1 MMRAFVAIEVND
13 QSVLNSIHKI
23 QTELNIKAK
32 PVELHNMHFTVQF
45 LGEVTEEM
53 VGKISDA
60 LNSIEFSAF
69 SISFASIGVFPN
81 PNFPRVIWIGTNDGV
96 DELEK
101 LAEVIRSKL
110 SHLGFSPDKKF
121 KPHVTIFRVKNK
133 IESLTSKLEKFSS
146 YSFGK
151 QEISEIKLKKSELTP
166 NGPIYTDLLVVK
178 GKQ

>member
-1 MMRAFVAIEVND
+1 MRTFVAIEVSNKD
-13 QSVLNSIHKI
+13 VLNSIHKI

-45 LGEVTEEM
+45 LGEVSEEM

-69 SISFASIGVFPN
+69 SISFMGVGVFPK
-81 PNFPRVIWIGTNDGV
+81 PSFPRVIWIGTNDGV
-96 DELEK
+96 NELEK
-101 LAEVIRSKL
+101 LAEMIRTKL
-110 SHLGFSPDKKF
+110 SQIGFHPDKKF

-133 IESLTSKLEKFSS
+133 IEGMSDKLEKFSS
-146 YSFGK
+146 YNFGK
-151 QEISEIKLKKSELTP
+151 QTVSEIKLKKSELTP

>member
-1 MMRAFVAIEVND
+1 VRTFIAIEVND
-13 QSVLNSIHKI
+13 QGVLNSIHKI
-23 QTELNIKAK
+23 QAELNIKAK

-45 LGEVTEEM
+45 LGEVTEE
-53 VGKISDA
+53 VVRKISDA

-69 SISFASIGVFPN
+69 SITFASIGVFPK
-81 PNFPRVIWIGTNDGV
+81 PNSPRVIWIGTDDGIN
-96 DELEK
+96 ELEK
-101 LAEVIRSKL
+101 LAEMIRSKL

-133 IESLTSKLEKFSS
+133 IEDMSDKLEKFSS
-146 YSFGK
+146 YYFGK
-151 QEISEIKLKKSELTP
+151 QTVSEIKLKKSELTP

>member
-1 MMRAFVAIEVND
+1 MRMFVAIEVSSKD
-13 QSVLNSIHKI
+13 VLNSIHKI

-45 LGEVTEEM
+45 LGEVSEEM
-53 VGKISDA
+53 VRKISDA

-96 DELEK
+96 NELEK
-101 LAEVIRSKL
+101 LADIIRSKL
-110 SHLGFSPDKKF
+110 SRLGFSPDKKF

-133 IESLTSKLEKFSS
+133 IEDLSSKLEKFSS
-146 YSFGK
+146 CSFGK
-151 QEISEIKLKKSELTP
+151 QLVSEIKLKKSELTST
-166 NGPIYTDLLVVK
+166 GPIYTDLLVVK
-178 GKQ
+178 GK

>member
-1 MMRAFVAIEVND
+1 MRTFVAIEVSNKD
-13 QSVLNSIHKI
+13 VLNSIHKI
-23 QTELNIKAK
+23 QSELNIKAK

-45 LGEVTEEM
+45 LGEVSEEM

-69 SISFASIGVFPN
+69 SISFMGVGVFPK
-81 PNFPRVIWIGTNDGV
+81 PSFPRVIWIGSKDGIN
-96 DELEK
+96 ELEK
-101 LAEVIRSKL
+101 LAEMIRMKL
-110 SHLGFSPDKKF
+110 SQLGFHPDKKF

-133 IESLTSKLEKFSS
+133 IEGMPDKLEKFLS
-146 YSFGK
+146 YNFGK
-151 QEISEIKLKKSELTP
+151 QTVSEIKLKKSELTP

>member
-1 MMRAFVAIEVND
+1 MRAFVAIEVNNKD
-13 QSVLNSIHKI
+13 VLNSIYKI
-23 QTELNIKAK
+23 QAELNIKAK

-45 LGEVTEEM
+45 LGEVSNEM
-53 VGKISDA
+53 IEKISGA
-60 LNSIEFSAF
+60 LSNIEFSVF
-69 SISFASIGVFPN
+69 SISFANIGVFPK

-96 DELEK
+96 NELEK

-133 IESLTSKLEKFSS
+133 SEDISSKLEKFSS
-146 YSFGK
+146 YDFGK
-151 QEISEIKLKKSELTP
+151 QTVSEIKLKKSELTP

>member
-1 MMRAFVAIEVND
+1 VRTFIAIEVND
-13 QSVLNSIHKI
+13 QDVLNSIHKI

-45 LGEVTEEM
+45 LGEVSEEM

-60 LNSIEFSAF
+60 LNSIEFSSF
-69 SISFASIGVFPN
+69 SISFASIGVFPKTN
-81 PNFPRVIWIGTNDGV
+81 SPRVIWIGVTDGINK
-96 DELEK
+96 LEK
-101 LAEVIRSKL
+101 LAEMIRSKL
-110 SHLGFSPDKKF
+110 SDIGVSPDKKF

-133 IESLTSKLEKFSS
+133 IENMSDKLEKFSS
-146 YSFGK
+146 YYFGK
-151 QEISEIKLKKSELTP
+151 QIVSEIKLKKSELTP

>member
-1 MMRAFVAIEVND
+1 MRTFVAIEVNNKD
-13 QSVLNSIHKI
+13 VLNSIHKI

-45 LGEVTEEM
+45 LGEVSEETI
-53 VGKISDA
+53 GKISDA

-69 SISFASIGVFPN
+69 SISFATIGVFPK

-96 DELEK
+96 NELEE
-101 LAEVIRSKL
+101 LAEMIRSKL
-110 SHLGFSPDKKF
+110 SDIGFSPDKKF

-133 IESLTSKLEKFSS
+133 IEDLPSKLEKFSS
-146 YSFGK
+146 CSFGK
-151 QEISEIKLKKSELTP
+151 QLISEIKLKKSELTYQ
-166 NGPIYTDLLVVK
+166 GPIYTDLLVVK

>member
-1 MMRAFVAIEVND
+1 MRTFVAIEVNNNNVLD
-13 QSVLNSIHKI
+13 SIQQIQSK
-23 QTELNIKAK
+23 LNIKAK

-45 LGEVTEEM
+45 LGEVSEEM
-53 VGKISDA
+53 IKKICDA
-60 LNSIEFSAF
+60 LISIEFSVF
-69 SISFASIGVFPN
+69 SITFASIGAFPN
-81 PNFPRVIWIGTNDGV
+81 PNSPRVIWIGINDGV
-96 DELEK
+96 NELEK
-101 LAEVIRSKL
+101 LAEIIRAKL
-110 SHLGFSPDKKF
+110 SGIGFSPDKKF

-133 IESLTSKLEKFSS
+133 IEGLSSELEKFSS

>member
-1 MMRAFVAIEVND
+1 MRTFIAIEVND
-13 QSVLNSIHKI
+13 QDVLNSIHKI

-45 LGEVTEEM
+45 LGEVSEEM
-53 VGKISDA
+53 IGKISGA

-69 SISFASIGVFPN
+69 SITFASIGVFPN
-81 PNFPRVIWIGTNDGV
+81 PNSPRVIWIGVTDGIN
-96 DELEK
+96 ELEK
-101 LAEVIRSKL
+101 LAEMIRSKL
-110 SHLGFSPDKKF
+110 SDIGFSPDKKF

-133 IESLTSKLEKFSS
+133 IEDLSSKLEKFSS
-146 YSFGK
+146 CSFGK
-151 QEISEIKLKKSELTP
+151 QLISEIKLKKSELTP